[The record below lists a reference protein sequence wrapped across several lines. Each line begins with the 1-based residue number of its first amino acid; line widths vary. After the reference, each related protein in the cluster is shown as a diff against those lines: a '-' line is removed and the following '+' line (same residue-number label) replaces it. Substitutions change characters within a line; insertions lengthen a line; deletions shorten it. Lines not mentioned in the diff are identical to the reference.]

1 MNGRVAK
8 AKSAIDALDARLAP
22 DVESSFMQRW
32 LLWKADVLMASG
44 LRAEARLAGSCAVEG
59 NDFRLEA
66 RDFAG
71 PFARWVAIVG
81 QGGILSTRAK
91 CVLNGLEARLA
102 EFDAMDRLEILCAVA
117 LVEPGIAYKYRRR
130 IAEMLQALPSCTAP
144 NLRLL
149 GMAIDV

>member
-8 AKSAIDALDARLAP
+8 AKSTIDALDARRRTP

-44 LRAEARLAGSCAVEG
+44 LRAEARLAGLRAVEG

-81 QGGILSTRAK
+81 QGGTLLARAK
-91 CVLNGLEARLA
+91 EVLSGLEARLA
-102 EFDAMDRLEILCAVA
+102 EFDAD
-117 LVEPGIAYKYRRR
+117 GIDWRYFVRS
-130 IAEMLQALPSCTAP
+130 PS
-144 NLRLL
+144 
-149 GMAIDV
+149 